1 MKVIQ
6 INLNHCAAAQ
16 DLLSQTVREHGTDL
30 AVLSEPYRGGRN
42 HNWAVDSSGKA
53 ALWVCGTA
61 SLRLENVH
69 ADNGF
74 VRAKAGGWWVYSTY
88 LAPSLTLAEFAAILD
103 RLAADA
109 RGRSPT
115 LLAGDFNAWAV
126 DWGSVTTNARGR
138 TLLEALSTLDVAL
151 LNVGQEHTFSRA
163 GAGSVVDLTFAS
175 RSRAGQC
182 RWILSGHAPSTS
194 PAQQRKSFKADLL
207 DTQAFALRMQ
217 SVEASGDSDVM
228 ASSVMGQVL
237 SACEECIPSRSAH
250 SRHRASVYW
259 WNQEIAEARMECVRA
274 RRLYQRS
281 RGSQSHLVKRE
292 AYHRCRRALKAA
304 IKGSKRKCFL
314 ELCEAADRDPWGERL
329 QINCKES
336 RQSEQLRPTG
346 RGKPREDS
354 CAPIPQ
360 DV

>member
-16 DLLSQTVREHGTDL
+16 DLLSQTVREYGTDL

-53 ALWVCGTA
+53 ALWVCGTT

-74 VRAKAGGWWVYSTY
+74 VRAKVGGWWVYSTY
-88 LAPSLTLAEFAAILD
+88 LAPSLTLAEFAVILD

-126 DWGSVTTNARGR
+126 DWGSATTNARGR
-138 TLLEALSTLDVAL
+138 TLLEVLLTLDVAL
-151 LNVGQEHTFSRA
+151 LNVGQEHTFSRS

-182 RWILSGHAPSTS
+182 RWILSGVYTASDHAAIFTTLDVRSTLPPPP

-217 SVEASGDSDVM
+217 RVEA
-228 ASSVMGQVL
+228 
-237 SACEECIPSRSAH
+237 
-250 SRHRASVYW
+250 
-259 WNQEIAEARMECVRA
+259 
-274 RRLYQRS
+274 
-281 RGSQSHLVKRE
+281 
-292 AYHRCRRALKAA
+292 
-304 IKGSKRKCFL
+304 
-314 ELCEAADRDPWGERL
+314 
-329 QINCKES
+329 
-336 RQSEQLRPTG
+336 
-346 RGKPREDS
+346 
-354 CAPIPQ
+354 
-360 DV
+360 